1 MADFMNMTTEGTMFM
16 LNEQSFEFRKVK
28 VKLNFIE
35 THTDMSYIF
44 RLHILD
50 PNTLDVLMNELIT
63 VTEEDMK
70 CITYYSICENVDGLL
85 AFAEYMYG
93 KRNKYVYFDVVYHKY
108 ICDIN
113 DDRANVFVRDME
125 MSITNTKSNE
135 SDDMIDHW
143 IKWNL
148 IEFTNVKE
156 YFERFRNGQ
165 IYGHDIKLDIKAGA
179 LYFTDL
185 YPIGINV
192 WRSNAS
198 DITDKLLEKYN
209 DYMDE
214 CIDKFVAHNKEYINK
229 EFNLKE
235 EDNNETSN
243 ESIMYNNEN

>member
-1 MADFMNMTTEGTMFM
+1 MEENKMADFMNMTTEGLMFM
-16 LNEQSFEFRKVK
+16 LNESSFEFRNVK
-28 VKLNFIE
+28 VELNFIE

-113 DDRANVFVRDME
+113 DDRVNVFVRDME
-125 MSITNTKSNE
+125 MCIDPKPDT
-135 SDDMIDHW
+135 SDEMIDHW
-143 IKWNL
+143 IKWDL
-148 IEFTNVKE
+148 IEFQNVKE
-156 YFERFRNGQ
+156 YFERYRNDH
-165 IYGHDIKLDIKAGA
+165 IYGHDIKLDTKAGA
-179 LYFTDL
+179 LCFKDL
-185 YPIGINV
+185 CPISINV

-198 DITDKLLEKYN
+198 DVTDALLAKYN

-214 CIDKFVAHNKEYINK
+214 CIEVFVEHSKEYINK

-235 EDNNETSN
+235 EDNK
-243 ESIMYNNEN
+243 

>member
-1 MADFMNMTTEGTMFM
+1 MANFMNMTTEGTMFM

-28 VKLNFIE
+28 VELNFIE

-44 RLHILD
+44 RLHIFD
-50 PNTLDVLMNELIT
+50 SNTLDVLMNELIT

-70 CITYYSICENVDGLL
+70 YITYYSICENVDGLL

-125 MSITNTKSNE
+125 TSITNTKSNA
-135 SDDMIDHW
+135 SDEMIDHW
-143 IKWNL
+143 IKWDI
-148 IEFTNVKE
+148 IEFPNIKE
-156 YFERFRNGQ
+156 YFERYRNYQ
-165 IYGHDIKLDIKAGA
+165 IYGYDKKLDTKAGA
-179 LYFTDL
+179 VYFTDL
-185 YPIGINV
+185 CPISINV

-209 DYMDE
+209 DYMNAIIE
-214 CIDKFVAHNKEYINK
+214 VFVEHNKKYINNA
-229 EFNLKE
+229 FNLKE

-243 ESIMYNNEN
+243 ESIMHNNEN